1 MIIRPLR
8 NKIEIDFLKCTG
20 LGEPVMLNIKT
31 VINNNPKT
39 VGSAMF
45 LIGTLSLSFALK
57 MLGETIF
64 PPYILKYMSEKT
76 LFIYIGL
83 ISLLS
88 LVSYKFISKGHSML
102 APYLK

>member
-1 MIIRPLR
+1 
-8 NKIEIDFLKCTG
+8 
-20 LGEPVMLNIKT
+20 MLNIKSI
-31 VINNNPKT
+31 INNNPKT
-39 VGSAMF
+39 VGSVVF
-45 LIGTLSLSFALK
+45 LIGALSLSLALK

-88 LVSYKFISKGHSML
+88 LVAYKFISRGYTML
-102 APYLK
+102 GPYLK